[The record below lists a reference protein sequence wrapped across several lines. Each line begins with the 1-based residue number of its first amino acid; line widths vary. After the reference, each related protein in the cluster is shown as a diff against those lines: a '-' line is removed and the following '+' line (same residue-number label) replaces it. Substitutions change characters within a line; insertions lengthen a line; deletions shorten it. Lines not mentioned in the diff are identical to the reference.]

1 MRITL
6 FVLIVAASACG
17 KAKKTEPATAT
28 GSSEPSGNAAV
39 EPTPTPPPATPPPAT
54 PPAATPP
61 TTPPAPPVSPAL
73 AQAISDA
80 TKIFSTVGPVLKDD
94 ADACDDS
101 LKDLEKLLAGD
112 LATEAKR
119 FDAAMKDP
127 AVAKEIQRMALD
139 QNADET
145 PLQGAWKD
153 ASVGAMHCGRS
164 SDRLLQ
170 LLHVK
175 LAK

>member
-1 MRITL
+1 MRITV
-6 FVLIVAASACG
+6 FVLILAASACG
-17 KAKKTEPATAT
+17 KAKKTEPAT
-28 GSSEPSGNAAV
+28 GSSEPSGSGSAAV
-39 EPTPTPPPATPPPAT
+39 EPTPTPMPPP
-54 PPAATPP
+54 ATPP
-61 TTPPAPPVSPAL
+61 TTPPPTPTVPPVSPAL
-73 AQAISDA
+73 AQAITDA
-80 TKIFSTVGPVLKDD
+80 TKIFATVGPILKDD
-94 ADACDDS
+94 ADACEDS

-139 QNADET
+139 ADADDS
-145 PLQGAWKD
+145 PLKAACGD
-153 ASVGAMHCGRS
+153 AMVGAMHCGRS

>member
-1 MRITL
+1 MRITV
-6 FVLIVAASACG
+6 FVLILVAGACG
-17 KAKKTEPATAT
+17 KAKKTEPAT
-28 GSSEPSGNAAV
+28 GSSEPSGSAAV
-39 EPTPTPPPATPPPAT
+39 EPTPATPPPATPPPAT
-54 PPAATPP
+54 PPPATPP
-61 TTPPAPPVSPAL
+61 TTPTAPPVSPAL

-139 QNADET
+139 ADADDS
-145 PLQGAWKD
+145 PLKAACSD
-153 ASVGAMHCGRS
+153 AMVGAMHCGRS